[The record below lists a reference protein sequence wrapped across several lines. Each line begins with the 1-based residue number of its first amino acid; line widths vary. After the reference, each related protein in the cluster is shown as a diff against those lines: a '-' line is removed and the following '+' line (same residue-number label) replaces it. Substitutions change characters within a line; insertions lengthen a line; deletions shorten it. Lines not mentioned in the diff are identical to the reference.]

1 MENNMKTKHVG
12 YSVMLSA
19 LLSAAAVAEDKVV
32 NVYNWAEYLDPQ
44 VVEKFQKETGI
55 KVNYDVYDS
64 NEMLEAKLMSGSSGY
79 DVVVPTGFFL
89 ERQVKAGIYAEVDR
103 QQLSNYGNLD
113 QNIMN
118 KIASH
123 DPGNKHNVPY
133 AWGTIGLGYNK
144 RMIEERLGELPV
156 DSLDLIFKPEI
167 AAKLADCGIAVLDS
181 PSEIVGIALNYLGIA
196 PNSEKKAD
204 LKAASHLISGVRS
217 NYKYFHSSKY
227 LSDLANGDICV
238 VLGYGSDVLMAQS
251 RAQEAGQGVEVD
263 YVIPKEGSLV
273 WFDLLA
279 IPADAPHP
287 QAAHQFLNYILRG
300 ENHAS
305 ISNYALTA
313 VANKA
318 AMPYLLEEVSTNP
331 GIYPTAEVTQ
341 KLFPMNAHSAKYDR
355 LLTRA
360 WSNIKTGR

>member
-1 MENNMKTKHVG
+1 MNIKQVG

-19 LLSAAAVAEDKVV
+19 LLSTSALAEEKVV

-44 VVEKFQKETGI
+44 VVEKFQEETGI

-64 NEMLEAKLMSGSSGY
+64 NEVLEAKLMTGNTGY

-89 ERQVKAGIYAEVDR
+89 ERQIQAGIYAEIDR
-103 QQLSNYGNLD
+103 ELLSNYSNLD
-113 QNIMN
+113 QTIVD
-118 KIASH
+118 KIAAH
-123 DPGNKHNVPY
+123 DPGNKHSVPY

-144 RMIEERLGELPV
+144 QMLEQRLGGLPI
-156 DSLDLIFKPEI
+156 DSLDLIFKPEV
-167 AAKLADCGIAVLDS
+167 AAKLEDCGVAVLDS
-181 PSEIVGIALNYLGIA
+181 PSEIMGIALNYLGLN

-204 LKAASHLISGVRS
+204 LKKASSLISSVRP

-251 RAQEAGQGVEVD
+251 RAEEAGQGIEVG
-263 YVIPKEGSLV
+263 YAIPREGSLV
-273 WFDLLA
+273 WFDLFA

-287 QAAHQFLNYILRG
+287 QAAHQFVNYILRG

-305 ISNYALTA
+305 ISNYAFTA
-313 VANKA
+313 VANTA
-318 AMPYLLEEVSTNP
+318 ALPHLLDEVSSNP
-331 GIYPTAEVTQ
+331 GIYPTAEVKQ

-355 LLTRA
+355 ILTRA